1 MTNSAQF
8 STAAIFVFLLMSFDC
23 KTSPS
28 VAPQTSQASPQPS
41 ASANNQAKQSN
52 EEEKSAEDFFTKEE
66 RLSYNSYEIAKLK
79 KTVREEGTTMD
90 VSYLVVKKKQKT
102 VAIFDGPHH
111 PTANAVD
118 FGLFPF
124 LGKENQLLV
133 SITVPRGG
141 RQWIADF
148 TPAYRKIFDTEKW
161 GVGREGA
168 DLGFI
173 DIDHDGVLEI
183 TAGAFW
189 YYVFS
194 EISMSETPVADV
206 IFKYDTK
213 AKEYV
218 PANHLFPSYSLRW
231 VEDWSSSL
239 PAKEGYGYLG
249 RRVDVLLLYL
259 YAGREKEGWDFFDRV
274 YEAKDKAQVKTR
286 IQNVLKH
293 SPTYQYIRKHGK
305 N

>member
-8 STAAIFVFLLMSFDC
+8 SAAAIFALMLMFVAC

-41 ASANNQAKQSN
+41 ATANNPTKQSN

-66 RLSYNSYEIAKLK
+66 QLSYNSYEIAKLK
-79 KTVREEGTTMD
+79 KTAREEGTTME
-90 VSYLVVKKKQKT
+90 VSYLVVKKNQKT

-111 PTANAVD
+111 PTANTVD

-124 LGKENQLLV
+124 LGKETQLLV

-141 RQWIADF
+141 RQWIADLSL
-148 TPAYRKIFDTEKW
+148 AYRKIFDTAKW
-161 GVGREGA
+161 EVGRESG
-168 DLGFI
+168 DLGLI

-206 IFKYDTK
+206 IFRYDTK

-218 PANHLFPSYSLRW
+218 PANHLFPAYALRW

-259 YAGREKEGWDFFDRV
+259 YVGKEKEGWAFFDRV
-274 YEAKDKAQVKTR
+274 YEAKDKMQVKTR
-286 IQNVLKH
+286 IQSVLKH
-293 SPTYQYIRKHGK
+293 SPTYQYIRKHSK